1 MKQIELL
8 APVGDF
14 ECLKAAVQNGADSVY
29 LGSNLFSAR
38 AAATNFDVDE
48 LEDAIRY
55 CALRNVHTH
64 LALNTLIKDT
74 EFTDAIALA
83 KKAYEFGI
91 DALIV
96 QDMGLA
102 QYLMK
107 VFPDLPIHASTQM
120 TIHNLEGVKQLEELG
135 FSRAVLARE
144 LSLEEIEYICKNTD
158 LEIETFIHGALCIS
172 YSGQCLFSSMVGARS
187 GNRGK
192 CAQPCR
198 LPYTLIEKPANASVR
213 LFTKPHRANSEKV
226 LDSGYILSP
235 KDLCGLEFLP
245 ALIEAGVTCFKIEG
259 RLKNPDYV
267 ATVTRIYRKY
277 IDKVLNGADYIIE
290 EPDRKELM
298 QVFNRGGFSTGH
310 LNSLPNTN
318 LICKEKA
325 NNMGLYVGNVANY
338 NKAKGH
344 ISLILNEKLA
354 IGDTITFKQE
364 PTKYTISE
372 LMVGKTN
379 VPTADVGTKVT
390 IGRMKGKIYI
400 GDKIYKLTSKT
411 LSENSRASYANCEN
425 RKLPL
430 KCELVIKEGKPIT
443 MQVSSYHINHP
454 LYKKMKLTIQSN
466 IVPEKATNT
475 PITKERIM
483 SQISKTKNTPFVFK
497 EIDIDLDGNLHIPSI
512 SSLNELRR
520 MALSKV
526 EDFIITNKRRTTN
539 FNMNKWKK
547 YSYSDKHS
555 VVEEKK
561 DTLKDISLLLN
572 ILNPEYDYT
581 TLDLQNVT
589 RIYIPFKY
597 FIDKENHDKILN
609 FFSAHCDVYIY
620 MPPIIRNNYKN
631 VIMHHL
637 EEILEHYHIKGFV
650 VSNIGD
656 FTFLEKYTDSY
667 ELIGNYTFNAF
678 NSDSLSV
685 YHNLGISK
693 LTLSPESTIDDIE
706 RFAQIDIPTEIIV
719 YGNTPVM
726 TTQYCFLGGSNKCY
740 PNCKM
745 KCHTPNKY
753 YLRDRL
759 GLEFRV
765 LPDNLQTISTIYNSK
780 TTCIT
785 HIQPDATSYRIDILD
800 EPIEE
805 INHIIMAA
813 LKGEKLEG
821 KQYTYGNL
829 YREV

>member
-38 AAATNFDVDE
+38 AAATNFDIDE
-48 LEDAIRY
+48 LERAINY

-74 EFTDAIALA
+74 EFADAVNLA
-83 KKAYEFGI
+83 RKAYEFGI

-102 QYLMK
+102 KYLMK
-107 VFPDLPIHASTQM
+107 AFPDLPIHASTQM

-144 LSLEEIEYICKNTD
+144 LSLEEIEYICKNTN
-158 LEIETFIHGALCIS
+158 LEIETFIHGALCIC

-198 LPYTLIEKPANASVR
+198 LPYTLVEKPANASVK
-213 LFTKPHRANSEKV
+213 LFAKPHRASSEKV

-277 IDKVLNGADYIIE
+277 IDKVLNKEDYIIE
-290 EPDRKELM
+290 EQDKKDLM

-310 LNSLPNTN
+310 LDSLPNTD

-372 LMVGKTN
+372 LMVDKSN
-379 VPTADVGTKVT
+379 VPSANVGTKVT
-390 IGRMKGKIYI
+390 IGRMKGRIYI

-411 LSENSRASYANCEN
+411 LSENAHSSYTNCEN
-425 RKLPL
+425 CKLPL
-430 KCELVIKEGKPIT
+430 RCELVIKEGKPIT

-466 IVPEKATNT
+466 IIPDVATNT
-475 PITKERIM
+475 PITKERIIA
-483 SQISKTKNTPFVFK
+483 QISKTKNTPFVFK
-497 EIDIDLDGNLHIPSI
+497 EIDVDLDGNLHIPSI

-526 EDFIITNKRRTTN
+526 EDFIITNKRRNTN
-539 FNMNKWKK
+539 FDMNKWKK
-547 YSYSDKHS
+547 YSLSGSSAVKN
-555 VVEEKK
+555 EEA
-561 DTLKDISLLLN
+561 DTSKDISLLLN
-572 ILNPEYDYT
+572 ILNPEFDYT
-581 TLDLQNVT
+581 TLDVQNVA

-597 FIDKENHDKILN
+597 FIDKESYDSILK
-609 FFSAHCDVYIY
+609 FFSTHCDMYIY

-637 EEILEHYHIKGFV
+637 EEILQRYNIKGFV
-650 VSNIGD
+650 VSNVGD
-656 FTFLEKYTDSY
+656 FSFLEKYTNSY
-667 ELIGNYTFNAF
+667 ELIANYTFNVF
-678 NSDSLSV
+678 NSDSLYV
-685 YHNLGISK
+685 YNNLGINR
-693 LTLSPESTIDDIE
+693 LTLSPESTIDDVEGFSHIS
-706 RFAQIDIPTEIIV
+706 IPKEMVV

-726 TTQYCFLGGSNKCY
+726 TTQYCFLGSSNKCY

-765 LPDNLQTISTIYNSK
+765 LPDNLQTISTVYNSK
-780 TTCIT
+780 TTSIT
-785 HIQPDATSYRIDILD
+785 HIQPDVTSYRVDILD
-800 EPIEE
+800 EPIEK
-805 INHIIMAA
+805 INNIIIAA
-813 LKGEKLEG
+813 LRGEKLEG